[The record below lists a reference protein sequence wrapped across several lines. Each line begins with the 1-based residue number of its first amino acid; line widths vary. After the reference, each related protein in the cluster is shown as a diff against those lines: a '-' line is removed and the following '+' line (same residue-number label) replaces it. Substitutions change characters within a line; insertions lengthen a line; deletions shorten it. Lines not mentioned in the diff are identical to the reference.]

1 MARHTR
7 KKSPF
12 RSRSGSA
19 SMVISAAIG
28 LMAAAW
34 YVWGE
39 DLGIPFPAPS
49 VGAETSTPAI
59 PEPTVIAAD
68 PPPAMDGAI
77 TGTASVID
85 ADTLDIG
92 SERIRLV
99 GIDAPESGQRCR
111 DAKGALVRCGSIAA
125 NALDAWINRN
135 PVTCIL
141 EGRDRYKRALGKC
154 SVRGQRVQD
163 WLVRNG
169 HAVAYRQYS
178 TEFVE
183 AELAAREARAGI
195 WAGDFIMPSD
205 WRKGVRLDGEAR
217 TAAAADAR

>member
-1 MARHTR
+1 MAKHTR
-7 KKSPF
+7 TKSPF

-19 SMVISAAIG
+19 SMMISAAIG

-39 DLGIPFPAPS
+39 DVGIPFPAPAGGVEAS
-49 VGAETSTPAI
+49 APVAS
-59 PEPTVIAAD
+59 EPTVIAAN

-85 ADTLDIG
+85 ADTLDIR

-99 GIDAPESGQRCR
+99 GIDAPESGQRCK

-125 NALDAWINRN
+125 NSLDAWINRN
-135 PVTCIL
+135 PVNCII
-141 EGRDRYKRALGKC
+141 EGRDRYKRALGQC
-154 SVRGQRVQD
+154 SVRGESVQD

-178 TEFVE
+178 TEFVS
-183 AELAAREARAGI
+183 AELAAREAKAGI
-195 WAGDFIMPSD
+195 WAGEFIMPSD
-205 WRKGVRLDGEAR
+205 WRKGVRLDGEAT
-217 TAAAADAR
+217 TAAAAGAR